1 MPTKIR
7 KSFQTAIEELQ
18 HTISYNDEMYGRTG
32 DPNFAKFRDDNIRTL
47 IELKEYILK
56 RERQDGEDQLDIED
70 WLEENK

>member
-1 MPTKIR
+1 MAETIR

-18 HTISYNDEMYGRTG
+18 NTISYYDKQYACTG

-56 RERQDGEDQLDIED
+56 REREAGEDQLELPLGD
-70 WLEENK
+70 